1 MGPSGPITT
10 MKTIVL
16 GPPGTGK
23 THTLLNKVDDYLKET
38 DPDKVGYFAFT
49 KKAANEAKERAIDKF
64 NFTEDDLP
72 YFRTLHSLA
81 FRRLGINKDNVM
93 QRRHY
98 EDLGKKIN
106 IQIDYNDWDEEETGL
121 FTTKSDYLRIIHLAK
136 LRNITLDQ
144 QFNLKEH
151 NQKLEYTKLK
161 IIANEL
167 DRYKKEYGL
176 IDYNDMI
183 LDFVK
188 SDKSPKFDVV
198 FIDEAQ
204 DLSRMQWDMV
214 DSFNTTDSFIAGDDD
229 QAIFRW
235 AGADVDSFITQK
247 GKLLN
252 LTQSVRI
259 PKKIHEY
266 AMKIIERI
274 SNRLPK
280 NWQPKAHE
288 GSITKHWNF
297 EDINMKKGNWLVL
310 SRTRHQLKP
319 LEDILK
325 EKGLYFENRFGKSFE
340 KQIQDAASNWEH
352 LRQGQIMH
360 GKDIQKIALYMSEN
374 QWDKKKLKA
383 LVKDSFY
390 GIDTLTKG
398 YGLNTKKTWYECFD
412 NAGSKRI
419 TYIRKMRANGESLK
433 EGARIKLSTIHS
445 VKGGEEDN
453 VVILPDF
460 THSTQLSY
468 ERNKDDENRLFY
480 VGATRTK
487 EHLHIIR
494 PKDENKAFPM
504 GTYE

>member
-1 MGPSGPITT
+1 

-81 FRRLGINKDNVM
+81 FRRLGINKENVM

-161 IIANEL
+161 IIGNEL
-167 DRYKKEYGL
+167 ERYKKEYGL

-214 DSFNTTDSFIAGDDD
+214 DSFNTNDSFIAGDDD

-235 AGADVDSFITQK
+235 AGADVDSFITQT
-247 GKLLN
+247 GKILN

-259 PKKIHEY
+259 PKKIHDY
-266 AMKIIERI
+266 AMKIIERV
-274 SNRLPK
+274 SHRLPK

-297 EDINMKKGNWLVL
+297 EDINMKDGNWLVL
-310 SRTRHQLKP
+310 TRTRHQLKP
-319 LEDILK
+319 IEDILK

-340 KQIQDAASNWEH
+340 KQIQEAAANWEH
-352 LRQGQIMH
+352 LRQGQLMH
-360 GKDIQKIALYMSEN
+360 GKDIQKIALYMSN
-374 QWDKKKLKA
+374 TNWDKKKLKA

-390 GIDTLTKG
+390 GLDVLHKD

-412 NAGSKRI
+412 NAGSQRV

-453 VVILPDF
+453 VVILPDL
-460 THSTQLSY
+460 THSTQLAY
-468 ERNKDDENRLFY
+468 ERNRDDENRLFY

-487 EHLHIIR
+487 EHLHIVR
-494 PKDENKAFPM
+494 PKDENKSFPM
-504 GTYE
+504 GDI

>member
-1 MGPSGPITT
+1 

-23 THTLLNKVDDYLKET
+23 THTLLNKVDDYLKGT

-81 FRRLGINKDNVM
+81 FRRLGINKEHVM

-161 IIANEL
+161 IIGNEL
-167 DRYKKEYGL
+167 ERYKKEYGL

-214 DSFNTTDSFIAGDDD
+214 DSFNTNDFFIAGDDD

-247 GKLLN
+247 GKMLN
-252 LTQSVRI
+252 LTESVRI

-266 AMKIIERI
+266 AMRIIERV

-297 EDINMKKGNWLVL
+297 EDINMSSGNWLVL
-310 SRTRHQLKP
+310 SRTRYQLKP

-340 KQIQDAASNWEH
+340 KQIQEAASNWEH
-352 LRQGQIMH
+352 LRQGQLMH
-360 GKDIQKIALYMSEN
+360 GKDIQKIALYMSDTN
-374 QWDKKKLKA
+374 WDKKKLKA

-390 GIDTLTKG
+390 GIDALTKG

-453 VVILPDF
+453 VVILPDL

-468 ERNKDDENRLFY
+468 DRNKDDENRLFY

-487 EHLHIIR
+487 EHLHIVR

-504 GTYE
+504 GDV